1 MRPISSSFP
10 SLTTPKA
17 PAYISSSCHQSAH
30 AHPLIQNACRKQKM
44 RCEGADNPPCRRCR
58 HAGLECLFEKPSREA
73 TLTGEAG
80 LEYVPSNSSC
90 LYLSLSRRIRSLE
103 GHVADIRVTQAAIQN
118 TLLEIVAH
126 LRGTAPFNHR
136 SPSTFSQGQYT
147 QSPTIPSVGSPPVS
161 ATSNGSHIGDP
172 NMHHGPPTPTSY
184 HPSIQPILNPPSRE
198 LRSSGSHATVGDF
211 HSPQLSSSHTNP
223 ANAQPFSFPPSGAV
237 LPPFSS
243 IGAIGTGNAQGPSTL
258 RYLDDSQRSHTG
270 RSYPASAPA
279 GAKRIFPPSSNVTS
293 AGSSEVED
301 EDNGELPAS
310 GLVAP
315 WEVLRGLAD
324 VAIERAAKVST
335 DAPRTRFLNSPM
347 MFCQGEWRSKQR
359 TPEHQNAFP

>member
-1 MRPISSSFP
+1 
-10 SLTTPKA
+10 
-17 PAYISSSCHQSAH
+17 
-30 AHPLIQNACRKQKM
+30 M

-80 LEYVPSNSSC
+80 LEYVP
-90 LYLSLSRRIRSLE
+90 LQPQLPALTLSRRIRSLE
-103 GHVADIRVTQAAIQN
+103 THVADIRVTQAAIQN

-126 LRGTAPFNHR
+126 LRATAPSTHR
-136 SPSTFSQGQYT
+136 SPSTFSPGHYT

-161 ATSNGSHIGDP
+161 ATSNGSHIGDH
-172 NMHHGPPTPTSY
+172 NIHHGPPTPTTY
-184 HPSIQPILNPPSRE
+184 HSSIQPILNPPSRE
-198 LRSSGSHATVGDF
+198 LRSSGSQPTAGDF
-211 HSPQLSSSHTNP
+211 HSPQLPSHTNP
-223 ANAQPFSFPPSGAV
+223 GAPPFSFPPSGAV

-243 IGAIGTGNAQGPSTL
+243 IGAIGTGTAQGSSTA
-258 RYLDDSQRSHTG
+258 RYLDDSQRSHSS
-270 RSYPASAPA
+270 RNYASAPA
-279 GAKRIFPPSSNVTS
+279 GAKRTFPPSSNATS
-293 AGSSEVED
+293 ADSSEIDD

-335 DAPRTRFLNSPM
+335 RNSSIRSLNKPM
-347 MFCQGEWRSKQR
+347 MSG
-359 TPEHQNAFP
+359 